1 MNKSNELKNVVAILL
16 IIFYF
21 PLGVPFMWV
30 TKSFSKKTRWI
41 ITLSF
46 IAAIVLGLGTIIL
59 WTSSP
64 GYIH

>member
-1 MNKSNELKNVVAILL
+1 MKKNRQTFDVFSILL

-21 PLGVPFMWV
+21 PFGLPFMWL

-46 IAAIVLGLGTIIL
+46 VAAIVFGLGTIIL